1 MQPKSLEED
10 EADSAK
16 KIERRQARAN
26 KQKPMQTPSPQQR
39 PFYLSKYFVAET
51 QPRLDLV
58 SVLSFVALVTVVSS
72 FQAVTEN
79 ETVALS

>member
-26 KQKPMQTPSPQQR
+26 KQKPLQTPETTPQQR
-39 PFYLSKYFVAET
+39 PFYLSKFFFGET

-58 SVLSFVALVTVVSS
+58 SNNWQYFA
-72 FQAVTEN
+72 
-79 ETVALS
+79 